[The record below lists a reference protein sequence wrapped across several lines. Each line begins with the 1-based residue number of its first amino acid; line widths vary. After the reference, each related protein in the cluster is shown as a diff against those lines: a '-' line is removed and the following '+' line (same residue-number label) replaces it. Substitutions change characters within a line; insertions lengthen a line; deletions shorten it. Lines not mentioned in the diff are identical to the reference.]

1 MPRDRAH
8 MSGDDRD
15 PLGTVIVNVISFVLA
30 MIHYGVEQIVYR
42 WKRQSRFTKTGLILS
57 ALFIILILSACS
69 RMDRATFMVVGNNV
83 DSPEAV
89 TIYIAGKEQGEA
101 ISIGVPVLY
110 EVEIPV
116 ARRNNTATGPDYRR
130 QCFPISGRA
139 GSKATRSE
147 SNCMREDQIAQ
158 ADFRLNR
165 GLLELTVRVR

>member
-1 MPRDRAH
+1 MEKKPKY
-8 MSGDDRD
+8 
-15 PLGTVIVNVISFVLA
+15 LA
-30 MIHYGVEQIVYR
+30 LALA
-42 WKRQSRFTKTGLILS
+42 LIA
-57 ALFIILILSACS
+57 ALVTPSACS

-89 TIYIAGKEQGEA
+89 TIYIAGKEQGET

-110 EVEIPV
+110 EVEVPV
-116 ARRNNTATGPDYRR
+116 ARRNNAVTGPNDYRR

-147 SNCMREDQIAQ
+147 SICMREDQIAQ